1 MRESYRPVPDDDLS
15 FSQSLNALSTLT
27 DVSLAAEIALDVAL
41 YELLQHACAAAVA
54 TSAAIGLVQ
63 NGEIVCR
70 ARTGESAPD
79 LGMRLDWHSKLSAA
93 CFESKECQR
102 CDDAHQDS
110 RVDGELCR
118 RLGIRSILLIP
129 IMRGQEL
136 IGILE
141 VLSPLPHAFSDHE
154 AGVLSMFLQQIV
166 DKLEWTKRIQ
176 ASGGNLDL
184 AMQPR
189 KGGREPV
196 AQASTPDHN
205 GGAGEIKVRDFSSNI
220 LLVSLVLLATTLG
233 WMLDRSEWH
242 ARHAAKTHPR
252 VSQAQVGT
260 PAPRVSSNAAAGTN
274 PYADLTLDS
283 HATDGDEANGDLK
296 VFRDGKEI
304 FRMPAGTSPLPEGIG
319 GEIQPATEKEVTR
332 APLTISPLVA
342 EQHIV
347 NRVEPVYPQAARMGG
362 TQGSVVL
369 DVWVGREGA
378 VYKLAPISGNPQLV
392 AAASA
397 AVRQWRFRP
406 LVHEGQ
412 AEDFRTRVTVNFRLP

>member
-1 MRESYRPVPDDDLS
+1 M
-15 FSQSLNALSTLT
+15 LT

-102 CDDAHQDS
+102 CDDAHTDA

-118 RLGIRSILLIP
+118 RLGVRSILLTP
-129 IMRGQEL
+129 IKREQEL
-136 IGILE
+136 IGILQ
-141 VLSPLPHAFSDHE
+141 VLSPLPNAFSDHE
-154 AGVLSMFLQQIV
+154 AEVLSMFLQQIV
-166 DKLEWTKRIQ
+166 DKLERTKQIQ
-176 ASGGNLDL
+176 AAGGKADL
-184 AMQPR
+184 AQEPQPLTQPDTPGD
-189 KGGREPV
+189 KGGV
-196 AQASTPDHN
+196 
-205 GGAGEIKVRDFSSNI
+205 GEVKVRDFSSNI

-233 WMLDRSEWH
+233 WMLDRSQWH
-242 ARHAAKTHPR
+242 ARHAAKARPQL
-252 VSQAQVGT
+252 SQARPGT
-260 PAPRVSSNAAAGTN
+260 PRVSSNATGTN

-283 HATDGDEANGDLK
+283 KVTDGDEANGDLT
-296 VFRDGKEI
+296 VYRDGKQI
-304 FRMPAGTSPLPEGIG
+304 FRMPAGTSSAQEGIG

-332 APLTISPLVA
+332 APLIISPQVA
-342 EQHIV
+342 EEHIV
-347 NRVEPVYPQAARMGG
+347 NRVEPVYPQTARVGG
-362 TQGSVVL
+362 TQGPVVV

-378 VYKLAPISGNPQLV
+378 VYKLVPVSGNPQLV
-392 AAASA
+392 AAAA
-397 AVRQWRFRP
+397 AALRQWRFRP

-412 AEDFRTRVTVNFRLP
+412 AEDFRTRVTLNFRLP